1 MKKINLKI
9 SITTMLLLGVIGIVN
24 INCSDDVLNQD
35 NPNILVPS
43 SFWKTADDAYKG
55 IIGAYSPFVAITYYS
70 RFEIF
75 LSDYR
80 DDVVN
85 GFNTSDRTAAGAF
98 NATADRNAPKWMWES
113 QFRGVARANAV
124 IFYVPNIDMD
134 ETQKQYILGEAY
146 FIRAFNYF
154 NLLNNFLN
162 VPLITVPID
171 QIDAPD
177 LIPQAPPADV
187 WAQVEADLKM
197 AQTMLPDSWPADQLG
212 RARAKAATGMLGKV
226 YLYQGKYAEAKTE
239 LFKVMDGSFELMDD
253 YAHNFT
259 EEFENNKESL
269 FEIQLISDGNQGWG
283 ADAASSGSGS
293 AFQADLAPVGYTNQ
307 NTMRVNQWA
316 LDLFLDEQTVNGEID
331 PRTYT
336 TFFWNTE
343 ETTTYEGKILRSR
356 TYLNTSYSDAYSATG
371 TNIYGNKYAD
381 WEFNGKKES
390 RDGGW
395 HSSGNNLR
403 ILRYADVL
411 LMFAE
416 ADLMDDNNLSAE
428 GLEAINAVRRRA
440 DMPEFTTVTM
450 QDIEDERVKE
460 LTFERTRYFDLLRW
474 GRVKSRIVDNPD
486 LKSES
491 GGTSSYKPG
500 REYLAIPLTEL
511 DGNNNDDGF
520 KQNPGY

>member
-1 MKKINLKI
+1 MKNIKT
-9 SITTMLLLGVIGIVN
+9 SIIGILAMLTVLVVN
-24 INCSDDVLNQD
+24 TNCSDDVLNQS
-35 NPNILVPS
+35 NPNDLVPS
-43 SFWKTADDAYKG
+43 SFWQTPEDANKA
-55 IIGAYSPFVAITYYS
+55 IIGAYSPFLAITYYS

-98 NATADRNAPKWMWES
+98 NATADRNAPRWMWEA
-113 QFRGVARANAV
+113 QFRGVARSNDV
-124 IFYVPNIDMD
+124 LFYVPNIEMEATEKDN
-134 ETQKQYILGEAY
+134 ILGEAY
-146 FIRAFNYF
+146 FIRGFNYF
-154 NLLNNFLN
+154 NLVNNFLN
-162 VPLITVPID
+162 VPIITLPTTEI
-171 QIDAPD
+171 PNLD
-177 LIPQAPPADV
+177 LLPQAPPAET
-187 WAQVEADLKM
+187 WAQIEADLKM
-197 AQTMLPDSWPADQLG
+197 AQSKLPTSWPATQTG
-212 RARAKAATGMLGKV
+212 RATYGAATGMLGKV
-226 YLYQGKYAEAKTE
+226 YLYQGKYDLAKIE
-239 LFKVMDGSFELMDD
+239 FAKIMDGSYELTDD

-269 FEIQLISDGNQGWG
+269 FEVQLISDGNQGWG
-283 ADAASSGSGS
+283 ADDASSGSGS

-316 LDLFLDEQTVNGEID
+316 LDLFLDEQTTNGEID
-331 PRTYT
+331 PRAYA
-336 TFFWNTE
+336 TFFWNTQDS
-343 ETTTYEGKILRSR
+343 TQYKGKSLKSR
-356 TYLNTSYSDAYSATG
+356 TYLNVSYPDAYSATG

-416 ADLMDDNNLSAE
+416 AEVMANGGNSTQPAVDAVNE
-428 GLEAINAVRRRA
+428 VRRRV
-440 DMPEFTTVTM
+440 DMAEFTSVTM

-511 DGNNNDDGF
+511 DGNNNDEEF
-520 KQNPGY
+520 KQNEGY

>member
-1 MKKINLKI
+1 MKNNKNKLKGALALFV
-9 SITTMLLLGVIGIVN
+9 LLALS
-24 INCSDDVLNQD
+24 INCSDDALNQD

-43 SFWKTADDAYKG
+43 SFWGTAEDANKA
-55 IIGAYSPFVAITYYS
+55 ILGAYSPFIAITYYS
-70 RFEIF
+70 RFEVF

-85 GFNTSDRTAAGAF
+85 GFNSSDRTAAGAF
-98 NATADRNAPKWMWES
+98 NATADRNAPKWMWEA
-113 QFRGVARANAV
+113 QFRGVSRANDV
-124 IFYVPNIDMD
+124 LFNVPNIEMD
-134 ETQKQYILGEAY
+134 ATEKENILGEAY
-146 FIRAFNYF
+146 FIRGFNYF
-154 NLLNNFLN
+154 NLINNFLN
-162 VPLITVPID
+162 VPIITIPVD
-171 QIDAPD
+171 QMEAPD
-177 LIPQAPPADV
+177 LLPQAPPADV
-187 WAQVEADLKM
+187 WALIEEDLKK
-197 AQTMLPDSWPADQLG
+197 AQTMLPDSWPANQTG
-212 RARAKAATGMLGKV
+212 RARAKAATGLLGKV
-226 YLYQGKYAEAKTE
+226 YLYQGKYAQAKAE
-239 LFKVMDGSFELMDD
+239 FIKVMDGSFELMED

-269 FEIQLISDGNQGWG
+269 FEIQLIADGNQGWG
-283 ADAASSGSGS
+283 ADASNSGSGS

-316 LDLFLDEQTVNGEID
+316 LDLFLDEQTINGEID

-336 TFFWNTE
+336 TFFWNTN
-343 ETTTYEGKILRSR
+343 ETTEYEGKTLASR
-356 TYLNTSYSDAYSATG
+356 TYLNTSYADAFDANG
-371 TNIYGNKYAD
+371 TNIFGNKYAD

-403 ILRYADVL
+403 ILRYADIL

-416 ADLMDDNNLSAE
+416 AEFNLNGSSQDA
-428 GLEAINAVRRRA
+428 LEAINEVRERV
-440 DMPEFTTVTM
+440 DMPAFTSITL

-474 GRVKSRIVDNPD
+474 DRVKSRIVDNPD

-500 REYLAIPLTEL
+500 REYLAIPLSEL
-511 DGNNNDDGF
+511 DGNNNDEGF

>member
-1 MKKINLKI
+1 MKNNKITIKGVLALFALLSLNI
-9 SITTMLLLGVIGIVN
+9 S
-24 INCSDDVLNQD
+24 CSDDVLNQD
-35 NPNILVPS
+35 NPNALVPS
-43 SFWKTADDAYKG
+43 SFWSTPEDANKA
-55 IIGAYSPFVAITYYS
+55 IIGAYSPFIAITYYS
-70 RFEIF
+70 RFEVF

-85 GFNTSDRTAAGAF
+85 GFNSSDRTAAGAF
-98 NATADRNAPKWMWES
+98 NATADRNAPKWMWEA
-113 QFRGVARANAV
+113 QFRGVSRANDV
-124 IFYVPNIDMD
+124 LFYVPGIEMDGTEKDNI
-134 ETQKQYILGEAY
+134 IGEAY
-146 FIRAFNYF
+146 FIRGFNYF
-154 NLLNNFLN
+154 NLINNFLN
-162 VPLITVPID
+162 VPIITEPASISK
-171 QIDAPD
+171 D
-177 LIPQAPPADV
+177 LDLLSQAPPADT
-187 WAQVEADLKM
+187 WALIEADLKI
-197 AQTMLPDSWPADQLG
+197 AQSKLPMSWPADQKG
-212 RARAKAATGMLGKV
+212 RATYGAATGLLGKV
-226 YLYQGKYAEAKTE
+226 YLYQGKYAEAKAE
-239 LFKVMDGSFELMDD
+239 FIKVMDGSFELMED
-253 YAHNFT
+253 YADNFT

-293 AFQADLAPVGYTNQ
+293 AYQADLAPVGYTNQ

-316 LDLFLDEQTVNGEID
+316 LDLFLDEQTVNGEND

-343 ETTTYEGKILRSR
+343 DSTIYEGDTLRSR
-356 TYLNTSYSDAYSATG
+356 TYLNTSYADAFDASG
-371 TNIYGNKYAD
+371 TNIFGNKYAD
-381 WEFNGKKES
+381 WKFNGKEES

-416 ADLMDDNNLSAE
+416 AEFMLNGSTAAALN
-428 GLEAINAVRRRA
+428 AINEVRERVDLAPHAVI
-440 DMPEFTTVTM
+440 TM

-474 GRVKSRIVDNPD
+474 DRVKSRIVDNPD

-500 REYLAIPLTEL
+500 REYLSIPLSEL
-511 DGNNNDDGF
+511 DGNNNDEGF

>member
-1 MKKINLKI
+1 MKKTKYNNI
-9 SITTMLLLGVIGIVN
+9 SIKGMLAILAIFAFN

-35 NPNILVPS
+35 NPNDLVPT
-43 SFWKTADDAYKG
+43 SFWQTADDANKA
-55 IIGAYSPFVAITYYS
+55 IIGAYSPFIAITYYA

-98 NATADRNAPKWMWES
+98 NATADRNAPKWMWEA
-113 QFRGVARANAV
+113 QFRGVARSNDV
-124 IFYVPNIDMD
+124 LFYVPSIEMD
-134 ETQKQYILGEAY
+134 ETEKDNILGEAY
-146 FIRAFNYF
+146 FIRGFNYF
-154 NLLNNFLN
+154 NLINNFLN
-162 VPLITVPID
+162 VPIITVPSTEIPNLD
-171 QIDAPD
+171 V
-177 LIPQAPPADV
+177 IPQAPPADT
-187 WAQVEADLKM
+187 WAQIEADLKM
-197 AQTMLPDSWPADQLG
+197 AQSKLPTSWPSSQTG
-212 RARAKAATGMLGKV
+212 RATIGAATGLLGKV

-239 LFKVMDGSFELMDD
+239 FLKVMNGSYELTDD

-283 ADAASSGSGS
+283 ADNASSGSGS
-293 AFQADLAPVGYTNQ
+293 AYQADLAPVGYTNQ

-316 LDLFLDEQTVNGEID
+316 LDLFLDEQTINGEVD

-336 TFFWNTE
+336 TFFWNT
-343 ETTTYEGKILRSR
+343 TASTDYEGKTLESR
-356 TYLNTSYSDAYSATG
+356 TYLNTSYADAFSATG
-371 TNIYGNKYAD
+371 TNIFGNKYAD
-381 WEFNGKKES
+381 WEFNGKSQS

-403 ILRYADVL
+403 ILRYADIL

-416 ADLMDDNNLSAE
+416 AEFMINGSTQDALD
-428 GLEAINAVRRRA
+428 AINEVRERVDLA
-440 DMPEFTTVTM
+440 PHTSITM

-511 DGNNNDDGF
+511 DGNNNDEGF
-520 KQNPGY
+520 KQNEGY